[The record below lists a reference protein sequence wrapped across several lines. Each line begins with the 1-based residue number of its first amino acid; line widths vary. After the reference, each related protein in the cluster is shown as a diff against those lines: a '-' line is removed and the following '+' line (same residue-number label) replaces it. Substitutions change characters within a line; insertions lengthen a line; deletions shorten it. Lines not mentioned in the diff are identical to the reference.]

1 MLSDPAVAE
10 FYVQLAR
17 RQADLGQLR
26 LTFLRVAGERVAFN
40 YLLQKAQKLYAVKIG
55 YDPRY
60 HSYSPGNM
68 LLNLIL
74 KDACSRGIDEYDLL
88 GGNDD
93 WKFEWTKETREHRWL
108 FVSRNRWRL
117 RALHHLKFSA
127 VPVVKKYTGRS

>member
-1 MLSDPAVAE
+1 
-10 FYVQLAR
+10 
-17 RQADLGQLR
+17 
-26 LTFLRVAGERVAFN
+26 
-40 YLLQKAQKLYAVKIG
+40 
-55 YDPRY
+55 
-60 HSYSPGNM
+60 M

-74 KDACSRGIDEYDLL
+74 KDACSRGIEEYDLL

-127 VPVVKKYTGRS
+127 VPVVKKYAGRS